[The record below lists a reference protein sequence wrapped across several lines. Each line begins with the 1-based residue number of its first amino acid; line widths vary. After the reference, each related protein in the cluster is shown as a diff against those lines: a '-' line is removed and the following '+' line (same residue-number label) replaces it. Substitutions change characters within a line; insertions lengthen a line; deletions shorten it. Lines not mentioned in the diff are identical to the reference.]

1 MSRTSL
7 TVALILA
14 LAVLLLPGFL
24 ERWRR
29 VRRAVGAVL
38 VFWIASNLWGTAL
51 YVSGISA
58 EGALRAATRV
68 LPPLLLSAA
77 WVYWDL
83 RRGQRA

>member
-1 MSRTSL
+1 M
-7 TVALILA
+7 
-14 LAVLLLPGFL
+14 
-24 ERWRR
+24 
-29 VRRAVGAVL
+29 L

-51 YVSGISA
+51 YVSGIPA
-58 EGALRAATRV
+58 EGAMRAAARV